1 MEILDRMDL
10 EHYADTAFEQLTTL
24 YYEIFQSKGI
34 SQEEY
39 ISTINDIILDAFYID
54 TLEDE

>member
-1 MEILDRMDL
+1 MDILNRIDL

-39 ISTINDIILDAFYID
+39 ISTINDIISDAFYID
-54 TLEDE
+54 TLADE

>member
-1 MEILDRMDL
+1 MDILNRIDL

-39 ISTINDIILDAFYID
+39 ISTINDIISDAFYID
-54 TLEDE
+54 TLANE

>member
-1 MEILDRMDL
+1 MDILDRIDL
-10 EHYADTAFEQLTTL
+10 EHYADTAFEQLTTV

-39 ISTINDIILDAFYID
+39 ISTINDIISDAFYID
-54 TLEDE
+54 TLADE

>member
-1 MEILDRMDL
+1 MDL

>member
-1 MEILDRMDL
+1 MDILNRIDL

-24 YYEIFQSKGI
+24 YYEMFQSKGI
-34 SQEEY
+34 SQEGY

-54 TLEDE
+54 TLEDK

>member
-1 MEILDRMDL
+1 MDISDRIDL
-10 EHYADTAFEQLTTL
+10 EHYADTAFGQLTTL
-24 YYEIFQSKGI
+24 YYEMFQSKGI

-54 TLEDE
+54 TLANK

>member
-1 MEILDRMDL
+1 MEILDRIDL

-24 YYEIFQSKGI
+24 YYEMFQSKGI

-39 ISTINDIILDAFYID
+39 ISAINDIISDAFYID

>member
-1 MEILDRMDL
+1 MDISDRIDL
-10 EHYADTAFEQLTTL
+10 EHYADTAFEQLITL
-24 YYEIFQSKGI
+24 YYEMFQSKGI